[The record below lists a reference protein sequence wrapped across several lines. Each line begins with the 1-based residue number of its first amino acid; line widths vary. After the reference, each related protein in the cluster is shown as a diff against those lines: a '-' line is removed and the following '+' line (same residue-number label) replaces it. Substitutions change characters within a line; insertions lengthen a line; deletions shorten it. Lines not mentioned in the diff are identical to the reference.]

1 MKFFSSC
8 GEVKFVRMAG
18 EESQPTRFAFVEFG
32 HVDDVEKAM
41 KLNGS
46 LLDDRPIKYS
56 SLLCYK
62 VLHYVLR

>member
-8 GEVKFVRMAG
+8 GEVKYVRMAG

-46 LLDDRPIKYS
+46 LLDDRPIK
-56 SLLCYK
+56 
-62 VLHYVLR
+62 